1 MCSRLTESRLMRLLD
16 ELARGEKQVE
26 IHRQMLAEMP
36 DFSPYQAFVWIDKH
50 RNDYITFADI
60 QAFMRDNLITTSDA
74 ESYDLMKSFDKYGL
88 CRLSFTE

>member
-36 DFSPYQAFVWIDKH
+36 DFSPYQAFV
-50 RNDYITFADI
+50 
-60 QAFMRDNLITTSDA
+60 
-74 ESYDLMKSFDKYGL
+74 
-88 CRLSFTE
+88 